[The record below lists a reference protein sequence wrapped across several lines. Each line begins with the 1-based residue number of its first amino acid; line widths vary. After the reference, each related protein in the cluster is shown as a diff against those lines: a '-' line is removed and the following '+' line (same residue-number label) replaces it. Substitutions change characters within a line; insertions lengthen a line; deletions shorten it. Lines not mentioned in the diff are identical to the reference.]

1 MTVFLTEIKVYCKIK
16 NFRFHRYELSNHKLA
31 SKPSPLSS
39 KTTLSLIQSPAEGIK
54 ICQKSIDKLGL
65 SSKIETSDRLQSD
78 FDGEF
83 TIKMQWNQP
92 IENAKKF
99 ISVSRAAGG
108 QGQGHGKIVTKVR
121 NNFASQKEAFL
132 LEVIPWWLIPELSKL
147 KTDDCKI
154 TSKNYIPAS
163 MK

>member
-1 MTVFLTEIKVYCKIK
+1 MRTAWKFSRILFWSKILK
-16 NFRFHRYELSNHKLA
+16 FHWYKIIHHKLA

-54 ICQKSIDKLGL
+54 ISQKSIEKLGL
-65 SSKIETSDRLQSD
+65 SSENETSDRLQSD

-83 TIKMQWNQP
+83 AIKMQWNQP
-92 IENAKKF
+92 SENRKNF

-121 NNFASQKEAFL
+121 NHFGSQKAAFL

-147 KTDDCKI
+147 KTDNCEI
-154 TSKNYIPAS
+154 TSKNYIPAG